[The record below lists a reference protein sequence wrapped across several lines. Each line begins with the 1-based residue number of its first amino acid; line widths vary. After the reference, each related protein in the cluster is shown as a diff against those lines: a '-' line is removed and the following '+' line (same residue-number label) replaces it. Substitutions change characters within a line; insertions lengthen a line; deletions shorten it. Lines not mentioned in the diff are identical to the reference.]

1 MKCLLN
7 PSTGEVRRVDL
18 RSAEYLTSRDWQYCT
33 KTLWK
38 TYRNEHLAPSMVL
51 NVVKVQRS
59 IRRV

>member
-7 PSTGEVRRVDL
+7 PSTGEVRRVSDP
-18 RSAEYLTSRDWQYCT
+18 SYLLASGWQYCT

-38 TYRNEHLAPSMVL
+38 TYRNREAKPLGDA
-51 NVVKVQRS
+51 VKDKRS